1 MEKQHL
7 LARPNRLAVASGIL
21 VFPALLLC
29 LSALLQ
35 LSASNVLIHPVLV
48 LGGLVLAI
56 GLNMMPVLKAQI
68 DDGNVVSVVRIKGRL
83 LNLGLLGLSLLL
95 LATIM
100 VYGFIENFRVVAK
113 SKHTT
118 LGHGTNVTFT
128 CNGGFYWPFRYWA
141 NMGPVS
147 ILCVSI

>member
-7 LARPNRLAVASGIL
+7 LARPNRMAVASSIL

-29 LSALLQ
+29 LSGLLQ

-100 VYGFIENFRVVAK
+100 VYGFIENFRVVA
-113 SKHTT
+113 
-118 LGHGTNVTFT
+118 
-128 CNGGFYWPFRYWA
+128 R
-141 NMGPVS
+141 
-147 ILCVSI
+147 